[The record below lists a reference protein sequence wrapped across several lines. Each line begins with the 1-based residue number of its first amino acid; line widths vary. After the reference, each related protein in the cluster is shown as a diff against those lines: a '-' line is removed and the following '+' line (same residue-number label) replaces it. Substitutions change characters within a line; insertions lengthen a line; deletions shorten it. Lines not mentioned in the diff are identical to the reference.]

1 VEANLTL
8 SQKQLQEGGRGGAG
22 GTAKS
27 GAIAPQS
34 VAVWPQM
41 HWAALR
47 AAHQMILKN
56 SFSFTMVWLYSQA
69 RTYFSKNC

>member
-1 VEANLTL
+1 
-8 SQKQLQEGGRGGAG
+8 LQEGGAG
-22 GTAKS
+22 GEAKS

-34 VAVWPQM
+34 AKTFPQM

-47 AAHQMILKN
+47 AAHQNDEKIPESLL
-56 SFSFTMVWLYSQA
+56 MVRLYNEV